1 VNAEDARTIGRR
13 LRQIRKSRGK
23 SLVVIAGLAG
33 MSKSQLDRIERGEV
47 ALDKISE
54 IVALATALQIAPS
67 DLTRLPV
74 PAPANG
80 HTDSTTDEV
89 RLALLAVSGH
99 GATRW
104 AGSCVAWPTGPACRC
119 NPFEEC
125 SRGRDTRFCHSASL

>member
-1 VNAEDARTIGRR
+1 
-13 LRQIRKSRGK
+13 
-23 SLVVIAGLAG
+23 

-89 RLALLAVSGH
+89 RLALLAVSRHRPG
-99 GATRW
+99 GQ
-104 AGSCVAWPTGPACRC
+104 VAPVEVLRARVSAHKPRCTSAVRPSWPQYCR
-119 NPFEEC
+119 
-125 SRGRDTRFCHSASL
+125 G